1 LSRGWLLPLVPVYR
15 AAAGAKNLGYDRGW
29 LRAHRLR
36 WPVISVGNLSVGGS
50 GKTPLV
56 IRLAD
61 LLTQNGVAV
70 DVLSRGYGRSSDRI
84 EAVDANG
91 IADRFGDEPLLIA
104 RRTGVPVVLGASRY
118 HAGLFAEQRLDS
130 SARAVHL
137 LDDGFQHRRLARDAD
152 IVVVHRS
159 DFEERLLPAGRL
171 REPVGSLT
179 RASAIVLREEDAD
192 LEDDLRQAGFS
203 APVWRMLRSVEIPAG
218 TQKAVA
224 FCGIAHPEEFF
235 KSLEQAGVGLAAKRA
250 FSDHQRYARREI
262 GELLNLARRTG
273 AQSFI
278 STEKD
283 AVKLDAAIR
292 QSLEQV
298 APLQIVRLL
307 VTLQNE
313 AAVIADL
320 MARIDGGV
328 CRARVQPATLPVRK

>member
-1 LSRGWLLPLVPVYR
+1 LSRGWLLPLLPVYR

-29 LRAHRLR
+29 FRAQRLR

-56 IRLAD
+56 IRLAE

-70 DVLSRGYGRSSDRI
+70 DVLSRGYGRSPSRI

-91 IADRFGDEPLLIA
+91 LADRFGDEPLLIA

-118 HAGLFAEQRLDS
+118 DAGLLAEQRLDS

-137 LDDGFQHRRLARDAD
+137 LDDGFQHRHLARNAD

-159 DFEERLLPAGRL
+159 DLKERLLPAGRL
-171 REPVGSLT
+171 REPVGSLA
-179 RASAIVLREEDAD
+179 RASAIVLREEDGD
-192 LEDDLRQAGFS
+192 LEDDLRQTGFS
-203 APVWRMLRSVEIPAG
+203 VPIWRMRRSVEIPAG
-218 TQKAVA
+218 TRKAVA
-224 FCGIAHPEEFF
+224 FCGIARPEEFF
-235 KSLEQAGVGLAAKRA
+235 KSLEQAGVDLAATRA
-250 FSDHQRYARREI
+250 FSDHQRYSLREI
-262 GELLNLARRTG
+262 DELLNLARRTG
-273 AQSFI
+273 AQSFV

-283 AVKLDAAIR
+283 TVKFDAAIR
-292 QSLEQV
+292 RSLEQV
-298 APLQIVRLL
+298 APLQVVRLL

-313 AAVIADL
+313 AAVVADL

-328 CRARVQPATLPVRK
+328 CRVGSSPQRSL